1 MQHIYNNLLMSQY
14 CVTMLGFLSIV
25 LCIVEYEW
33 TIDYG
38 LNQNNDHRFWLLV
51 ANMLVM
57 LTMMA
62 NMVGRYQI
70 KVMYYRA
77 TGGLRNEDNLYTT
90 GWWKQLLFE
99 IVCTMVTPNP
109 IIMDASFT
117 IR

>member
-70 KVMYYRA
+70 KVMYY
-77 TGGLRNEDNLYTT
+77 
-90 GWWKQLLFE
+90 
-99 IVCTMVTPNP
+99 
-109 IIMDASFT
+109 
-117 IR
+117 